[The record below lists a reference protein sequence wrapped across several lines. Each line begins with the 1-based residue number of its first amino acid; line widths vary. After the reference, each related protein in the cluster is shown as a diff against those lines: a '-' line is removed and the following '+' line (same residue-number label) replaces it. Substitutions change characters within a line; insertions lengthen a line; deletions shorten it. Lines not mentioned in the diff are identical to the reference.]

1 MLTLVTSPFV
11 AQIEK
16 DDASLSTSLVKR
28 HAAKDEM
35 IRTMFASFQKELSA
49 IHHW

>member
-11 AQIEK
+11 AQIEN

-28 HAAKDEM
+28 HA
-35 IRTMFASFQKELSA
+35 SKETTEAEQTKVSVGL
-49 IHHW
+49 